1 MKILNAN
8 LPDPLTPYLGVFL
21 GFHGVFLY
29 FRPPFDILDHFP
41 FEQEVANWASGGSKS
56 FDRSQN
62 LPKFGFFQTWSEAS
76 GDVWDGFGWEKSCL
90 YWSLLMF
97 GSAWDCFMLTWDN
110 FSLTHLPPTSL
121 NHPSPFPEIM
131 IGTESLPRF
140 SSAILRVEDFIFW
153 LKAPYPYSIRRF
165 KSQSPSRKLPIEP
178 R

>member
-1 MKILNAN
+1 MFGSAWDCFMLTWDNFSLTHLPPTSLNH
-8 LPDPLTPYLGVFL
+8 PSPFPEIMIGTKEDPNWCSAIFP
-21 GFHGVFLY
+21 LY
-29 FRPPFDILDHFP
+29 WPIFWLRTVYPCTMRRKLVP
-41 FEQEVANWASGGSKS
+41 EAEEEVANWASGGSKS

-121 NHPSPFPEIM
+121 NHLSPFPDIM
-131 IGTESLPRF
+131 IGTKVALP
-140 SSAILRVEDFIFW
+140 
-153 LKAPYPYSIRRF
+153 
-165 KSQSPSRKLPIEP
+165 
-178 R
+178 